1 MFLLVGLG
9 NPGEKYEGTRHNLGF
24 EIVDEFA
31 RKLGVHGSWFI
42 DKKFKS
48 QLIKVNEPR
57 TNNYQLLLV
66 KPQTYMN
73 LSGMA
78 VLAVAKYYKIK
89 PKDITV
95 IHDELDL
102 LLGHIKIR
110 LGGSDAGHHGIE
122 SIIKKLGTEQFVR
135 LRLGIGANKTLSGE
149 HKKVAFS
156 AEHFVMEP
164 FLPQEHNQVKSLIK
178 KAVKAL
184 EVLLEKGI
192 DKAQAQYN

>member
-24 EIVDEFA
+24 EILDEFA